1 MENTYFVVQCNP
13 KNDTYDYAFFEIK
26 CKNDS
31 KMAIK
36 YKIRLRDLKVEYLKE
51 YISPIFNFLK
61 PKKKITNISELKNFI
76 QRKSAWVSQETLY
89 GYLKTRMG
97 AKYILMFED
106 KIFLGS
112 INKAKWNIF
121 AVALQDLTFYCLS
134 YLKNNSNFD
143 QTLDAKDIH
152 EEILNEEIKN
162 EMPNDI
168 IESSKKKFNE
178 RLEKIDWQK
187 YYLNLP
193 FNESALALYEWS
205 PIAEELKSLDRK
217 IVLNSMIL
225 KWDNIKKEFIN
236 LINF

>member
-1 MENTYFVVQCNP
+1 
-13 KNDTYDYAFFEIK
+13 
-26 CKNDS
+26 
-31 KMAIK
+31 MAIK
-36 YKIRLRDLKVEYLKE
+36 YKIRLRDLKLEYLKE
-51 YISPIFNFLK
+51 YIAPIFNFLK
-61 PKKKITNISELKNFI
+61 PKKKITNISELKDFI

-106 KIFLGS
+106 DIFLGS

-134 YLKNNSNFD
+134 YLKNKSNID
-143 QTLDAKDIH
+143 YTLKANDIYI
-152 EEILNEEIKN
+152 EILNEEKN
-162 EMPNDI
+162 NQMPNDL
-168 IESSKKKFNE
+168 IESSTKKFKE
-178 RLEKIDWQK
+178 RIEKIDWHK

-205 PIAEELKSLDRK
+205 PIADELKTLDKK

-225 KWDNIKKEFIN
+225 KWDNVKKEFPT
-236 LINF
+236 LIDF

>member
-1 MENTYFVVQCNP
+1 
-13 KNDTYDYAFFEIK
+13 
-26 CKNDS
+26 
-31 KMAIK
+31 MAIK
-36 YKIRLRDLKVEYLKE
+36 YKIRLRDLKLEYLKE
-51 YISPIFNFLK
+51 YIAPIFNFLK
-61 PKKKITNISELKNFI
+61 PKKKITNISELKDFI

-106 KIFLGS
+106 DIFLGS

-134 YLKNNSNFD
+134 YLKNNSNID
-143 QTLDAKDIH
+143 YTLKANDIYI
-152 EEILNEEIKN
+152 EILNEEKN
-162 EMPNDI
+162 NQMPNDL
-168 IESSKKKFNE
+168 IESSTKKFEE
-178 RLEKIDWQK
+178 RIEKIDWHK

-205 PIAEELKSLDRK
+205 PIADELKTLDKK

-225 KWDNIKKEFIN
+225 KWDNVKKEFST

>member
-1 MENTYFVVQCNP
+1 
-13 KNDTYDYAFFEIK
+13 
-26 CKNDS
+26 
-31 KMAIK
+31 MAIK
-36 YKIRLRDLKVEYLKE
+36 YKIKLRDLKLEYLKE
-51 YISPIFNFLK
+51 YIAPIFNFLK
-61 PKKKITNISELKNFI
+61 PKKKITNIFQLKDFI

-106 KIFLGS
+106 EIFLGS
-112 INKAKWNIF
+112 INKAKWNIY

-134 YLKNNSNFD
+134 YLKNNLNFD
-143 QTLDAKDIH
+143 QTLKAKDIY
-152 EEILNEEIKN
+152 EEILNEEKN
-162 EMPNDI
+162 NQMPSDI
-168 IESSKKKFNE
+168 IENSIKKFNE

-187 YYLNLP
+187 YHLNLP

-205 PIAEELKSLDRK
+205 PIADELKTLDKK

-225 KWDNIKKEFIN
+225 KWDNIKKEFPT